1 MTTSPASNP
10 HWRMIVNRA
19 LGAALCLGS
28 VVAIGMSAGP
38 AQAET
43 QHAGCRVAAAK
54 PYVAVDGKIRAA
66 GSRAG
71 CENGARFRVR
81 ILKSRPGPDRVVKS
95 GSKAVRN
102 ARVTVTTTCVDGV
115 YYSFVTDYRGHVSR
129 SKPVRLDCSS
139 PTPVPSP
146 SATTPTPGPVTPT
159 PGTPTPGTPAP
170 SPSAQPTVSQAPS
183 ASPTGGSTGGST
195 VGTAVENEVVRLTNV
210 ERAKAGCGPLKH
222 DARLR
227 TAAYGHSAD
236 MSAQKYFDH
245 TSKDGR
251 SFADRIKAAGYSFRA
266 AAENIAMGYPSAEA
280 VVQGWMNSPGHRQN
294 MLNCTYTD
302 IGVGYVASG
311 NYWTQDFGRQ

>member
-1 MTTSPASNP
+1 M
-10 HWRMIVNRA
+10 
-19 LGAALCLGS
+19 
-28 VVAIGMSAGP
+28 
-38 AQAET
+38 
-43 QHAGCRVAAAK
+43 
-54 PYVAVDGKIRAA
+54 
-66 GSRAG
+66 
-71 CENGARFRVR
+71 
-81 ILKSRPGPDRVVKS
+81 
-95 GSKAVRN
+95 
-102 ARVTVTTTCVDGV
+102 
-115 YYSFVTDYRGHVSR
+115 
-129 SKPVRLDCSS
+129 
-139 PTPVPSP
+139 PSP

-159 PGTPTPGTPAP
+159 PGTPAP
-170 SPSAQPTVSQAPS
+170 SPSAKPTVSQAPS
-183 ASPTGGSTGGST
+183 ASPTSGTT

-266 AAENIAMGYPSAEA
+266 AAENIAMGYPSAQA
-280 VVQGWMNSPGHRQN
+280 VVQGWMNSSGHRQN
-294 MLNCTYTD
+294 ILNCTYTD